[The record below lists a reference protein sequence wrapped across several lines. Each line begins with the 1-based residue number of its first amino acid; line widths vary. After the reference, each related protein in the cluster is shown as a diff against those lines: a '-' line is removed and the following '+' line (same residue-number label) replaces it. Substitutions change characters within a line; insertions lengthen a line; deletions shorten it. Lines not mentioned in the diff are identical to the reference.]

1 MVRRQVINTFFTLF
15 LFLVCLAGT
24 VAASASEPLQQ
35 APAYVVQKDGF
46 TAKIPQVLA
55 RDTRYAKGADR
66 INSALRVLADEACQ
80 AYESNPIRAG
90 FSRTITGEITYSS
103 PKILSL
109 LIYDSVYYKDAAH
122 PLTGVAGYTFRLP
135 AGKRVDWQQ
144 LVREEDRQFMTLPAL
159 NRQMRLQIMTGRFQ
173 TYADFQGLTEL
184 PAVFYVDEQGRI
196 VFLFQQYAVGPYA
209 AGFCPF
215 HTGRQIRY

>member
-1 MVRRQVINTFFTLF
+1 MVRRQVIQTFFTFF
-15 LFLVCLAGT
+15 LLLGCLAGT
-24 VAASASEPLQQ
+24 VASASEPLQQ
-35 APAYVVQKDGF
+35 APAYVIQKEGF

-55 RDTRYAKGADR
+55 GDTRYAKGAGR
-66 INSALRVLADEACQ
+66 INSALRNLADEACA

-103 PKILSL
+103 PQIVSL

-135 AGKRVDWQQ
+135 AGKRADWQQ

-159 NRQMRLQIMTGRFQ
+159 NRQMRLQIMTGRFH

-184 PAVFYVDEQGRI
+184 PDVFYVDGQGKI
-196 VFLFQQYAVGPYA
+196 VFLFQQYAIGPYA